1 VSIVTKTGDKG
12 ETGLMYNRRVSKCD
26 PRVQAYGDIDE
37 LTSNLGMVRAL
48 APTPYVREKIFSIQK
63 DLIALMGEL
72 ATKIEDLDRYKKDG
86 FSVVT
91 SKTTAKLDELA
102 KEIESRG
109 LKFTDWVI
117 PGNDPV
123 SAALDV
129 ARTVCRRAER
139 HVVDLHLSNLLQN
152 PEIIVF
158 LNRLSDVLW
167 LMGRWVE
174 IELKQTGQQTIT

>member
-1 VSIVTKTGDKG
+1 MTKTGDNG

-26 PRVQAYGDIDE
+26 PRVRSYGDVDE
-37 LTSNLGMVRAL
+37 LTSHLGMVRAL
-48 APTPYVREKIFSIQK
+48 SPSPWIRENIFSIQK

-72 ATKIEDLDRYKKDG
+72 ATKIEDLERFKKDG

-91 SKTTAKLDELA
+91 DKMTAKLDVLA
-102 KEIESRG
+102 KEIEGRG
-109 LKFTDWVI
+109 LKFNDWVI
-117 PGNDPV
+117 PGNSPA
-123 SAALDV
+123 SATLDI

-139 HVVDLHLSNLLQN
+139 HVVDLHNNKLLQN
-152 PEIIVF
+152 SEIIVF

-174 IELKQTGQQTIT
+174 QEEKQSGKETLI